1 MLPPIDV
8 VFANFGVQR
17 LVPGA
22 SFLDGHGECLR
33 ERASDR
39 FCIIGIDQ
47 QGAPEVDRRAGE
59 AGQDEDA
66 RIFRILSG
74 DIFLRNEVHTIA

>member
-17 LVPGA
+17 LVPCA

-47 QGAPEVDRRAGE
+47 QGAPEVDRGAGE
-59 AGQDEDA
+59 AGQNEDA
-66 RIFRILSG
+66 WIVRILSG
-74 DIFLRNEVHTIA
+74 DILFGN

>member
-8 VFANFGVQR
+8 VFANLGVQR

-22 SFLDGHGECLR
+22 SFLKRHGERLR

-39 FCIIGIDQ
+39 VCIIGIDQ
-47 QGAPEVDRRAGE
+47 QGAPEVDRGAGE
-59 AGQDEDA
+59 AGQNEDTW
-66 RIFRILSG
+66 IVRILSS
-74 DIFLRNEVHTIA
+74 DILFGN